1 MRVLITGHQGYIGAV
16 MTPMLL
22 ADGHEVTGL
31 DSDLYEGCDFSAD
44 LAEVPSLR
52 KDLRDLTVKDLAGFD
67 AVIHLAGL
75 SNDPVGDLDP
85 DCTYE
90 INHRASI
97 RMAELAR
104 EAGVQRFLFSSSC
117 SIYGAASP
125 QDILT
130 EEATMRPV
138 TAYGISKMRVEED
151 LVRLATPSF
160 SPVYLRNATAYGVSP
175 RLRMDL
181 VVNNLVG
188 HAFATGRILL
198 KSDGTPWRPLVHIED
213 ISRAFLAVLRAPRE
227 VIHNQAFN
235 VGRDEDNLQIRDI
248 AEDVRRTVPRSEV
261 SYAPQAG
268 PDTRCYRVNFA
279 KVYRALPDFK
289 PQWTVARG
297 IEQLYQ
303 AYKAAG
309 LQVDDLEGVRYVRI
323 KRIRQLL
330 AEGSLDT
337 TLRWKAE
344 PKVAVVSA
352 NAG

>member
-1 MRVLITGHQGYIGAV
+1 MKVLITGHQGYIGAV

-22 ADGHEVTGL
+22 ADGHQVTGL
-31 DSDLYEGCDFSAD
+31 DTDLYAGCDFSDD
-44 LAEVPSLR
+44 LADVPSIR
-52 KDLRDLTVKDLAGFD
+52 KDLRDLTIKDLAGFD
-67 AVIHLAGL
+67 AVIHLGGL

-85 DCTYE
+85 NCTYD
-90 INHRASI
+90 INYHASV

-104 EAGVQRFLFSSSC
+104 EAGVKRFLFSSSC

-125 QDILT
+125 SDILT
-130 EEATMRPV
+130 EEATMNPV
-138 TAYGISKMRVEED
+138 TAYGISKMKVEED
-151 LVRLATPSF
+151 LVKLATPDF

-213 ISRAFLAVLRAPRE
+213 ISRAFLAVLRASRD

-248 AEDVRRTVPRSEV
+248 AELVKRTVPRSEV
-261 SYAPQAG
+261 SYAAQAG

-279 KVYRALPDFK
+279 KIHKALPDFK

-297 IEQLYQ
+297 IEQHYA

-309 LQVDDLEGVRYVRI
+309 LQAEDLEGARYVRI

-344 PKVAVVSA
+344 RKVAAVT
-352 NAG
+352 N